1 MPFLLDILKLKFLM
15 HQEQLCRKLKTCI
28 LFGCFTPITMG
39 ENGHLPLSSKI
50 FNKMPH
56 IWNYFGKCLYF
67 ETRFLDNRVKKKL
80 ELEFH
85 VKYLSSW
92 NSGFLKKFKWNSSSI
107 NSSTLHGTQVPK
119 KKKNFS
125 KSMFTITR
133 CSKNRVLY
141 LEFNF

>member
-1 MPFLLDILKLKFLM
+1 MPFLLDILKLKFFM
-15 HQEQLCRKLKTCI
+15 HQEQLCQKLKTCI

-67 ETRFLDNRVKKKL
+67 ETRFLDNRVITNWKFKKKKKFL
-80 ELEFH
+80 ELDFH

-92 NSGFLKKFKWNSSSI
+92 NSSSLKKFKWNLSSMNSNTLSSS
-107 NSSTLHGTQVPK
+107 QK
-119 KKKNFS
+119 KKKLLS
-125 KSMFTITR
+125 PRS
-133 CSKNRVLY
+133 L
-141 LEFNF
+141 